1 MAYSERDY
9 GGDFGW
15 QPTLEEVDLPLS
27 ETTFVVIDLETTGGS
42 PRDSKITEIGAVK
55 IRGGEI
61 VGEFQTLV
69 NPGSPIPP
77 FITVLTGITD
87 AMVVAAPKLVKL
99 FSHYLNLSEVQLKL
113 S

>member
-15 QPTLEEVDLPLS
+15 QPSLEEVDLPLS

-55 IRGGEI
+55 IRGERSLAS
-61 VGEFQTLV
+61 F
-69 NPGSPIPP
+69 
-77 FITVLTGITD
+77 
-87 AMVVAAPKLVKL
+87 
-99 FSHYLNLSEVQLKL
+99 KL